1 MAYKEPDLVESE
13 KALETVNSDLETKDR
28 ASRQEAAVA
37 MRIAGAN
44 YSEIA
49 RVLEYASPTL
59 ARQAVERSIAATTGT
74 PESREHQRFLESRRL
89 ERLLR
94 SLWNKATDE
103 TNEEHLAAIRTAVAL
118 IDRHAKLNGLDQ
130 PSEMVVYTPAS
141 EEIQRWVAQVTQEMR
156 RGLPEE
162 EDILELDVI
171 KDTGYGDT

>member
-1 MAYKEPDLVESE
+1 VA
-13 KALETVNSDLETKDR
+13 NSDLDTKDR

-59 ARQAVERSIAATTGT
+59 ARQAVERSIASTTGT
-74 PESREHQRFLESRRL
+74 PETREHQRFLESRRL

-103 TNEEHLAAIRTAVAL
+103 KNEEHLAAIRTAVAI
-118 IDRHAKLNGLDQ
+118 IDRHSRLNGLDQ
-130 PSEMVVYTPAS
+130 PTEMVVYTPAS
-141 EEIQRWVAQVTQEMR
+141 EEIQKWVAMVSAQMR
-156 RGLPEE
+156 SDLPDED
-162 EDILELDVI
+162 DILTLDVI
-171 KDTGYGDT
+171 KDTGYGDQ

>member
-1 MAYKEPDLVESE
+1 MAYKEPELVESE
-13 KALETVNSDLETKDR
+13 KALETVNADLESKDR
-28 ASRQEAAVA
+28 SSRQEAAVA
-37 MRIAGAN
+37 MRIAGAT

-59 ARQAVERSIAATTGT
+59 ARQAVERSIAATVGS

-89 ERLLR
+89 ERLMR

-103 TNEEHLAAIRTAVAL
+103 NNDEHLAAIRTAVAL

-141 EEIQRWVAQVTQEMR
+141 EEIQRWVAHVTSEMR
-156 RGLPEE
+156 RGLPDE
-162 EDILELDVI
+162 EDILEGDVI
-171 KDTGYGDT
+171 EDNGYGDQ